1 MENEVVEE
9 IVNKC
14 LDDWY
19 QLWVSKWLDFLK
31 TLEFDILTVAE
42 IIERY
47 EKQFN
52 LVKKENEWNI

>member
-1 MENEVVEE
+1 MENEV
-9 IVNKC
+9 VNKC

-19 QLWVSKWLDFLK
+19 QLWIRKWLDFIKLF
-31 TLEFDILTVAE
+31 EYDWGIMTVKD

-52 LVKKENEWNI
+52 LVQKWL